1 MSGFRRRFSTDRQG
15 RVHPNL
21 SVEERELLSA
31 LPDQVLELI
40 SEKDPSTRRLF
51 PSAYPDDPEAE
62 QEYRALVGE
71 SLLEHHRAA
80 LAAFSESVA
89 AADTVDEGDLEQW
102 MGALEV
108 LRLVLG
114 TKLDVIED
122 MEAVQADDPRA
133 PGLALYAYLSMLQE
147 EVVAAL
153 ARSLPAG
160 SS

>member
-1 MSGFRRRFSTDRQG
+1 VSGRRRFSSDRHG

-21 SVEERELLSA
+21 SVDERELLAS

-40 SEKDPSTRRLF
+40 AEEDPSTRRLF

-62 QEYRALVGE
+62 REYRALMGP
-71 SLLEHHRAA
+71 SLLDHHRAA

-89 AADTVDEGDLEQW
+89 ADVVEANELEQW

-114 TKLDVIED
+114 TKLDVTEE
-122 MEAVQADDPRA
+122 MEHVAPDDPRA
-133 PGLALYAYLSMLQE
+133 PGLALYGYLSMLQD
-147 EVVAAL
+147 EVVTAL
-153 ARSLPAG
+153 SRSLPAG
-160 SS
+160 HA